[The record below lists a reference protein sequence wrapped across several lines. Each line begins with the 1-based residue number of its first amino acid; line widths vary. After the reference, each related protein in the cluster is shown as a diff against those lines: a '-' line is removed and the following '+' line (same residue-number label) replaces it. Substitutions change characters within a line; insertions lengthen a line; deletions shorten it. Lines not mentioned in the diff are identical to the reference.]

1 MTNETIQTIR
11 SRRSCRAYKPEQ
23 ITNEEL
29 EAVLGAGTYAA
40 SAMGKQ
46 SAKIVVVQ
54 DAATREKL
62 SRMNAAIMGKDC
74 DPMYGAP
81 TILVVLADA
90 NAKCAVQDGSL
101 VMGNLMLAAAS
112 LGLGSC
118 WINRAKEE
126 FESEEG
132 KSPAEEV
139 GHRGRVD
146 RRRPLHPGLPRRG
159 PSARRAPQIG
169 LHPQGVIPDK
179 SRSTMKPD
187 YKLVAKAKYIHTT
200 ADLASEIWHEV
211 YKRYYPGKQ
220 LDTLVEE
227 LQSAE
232 AIEADID
239 NDVNYFLV
247 VLGGKNIGYFA
258 WKMENTAL
266 HLMHLYLRPEYR
278 GKAIGRDIVLSCER
292 LARGEGKGRMWCTVH
307 AKALPVQQFFKA
319 LRYRSLKPAEQ
330 ETGTVPRN
338 ELVFE
343 HTL

>member
-1 MTNETIQTIR
+1 
-11 SRRSCRAYKPEQ
+11 
-23 ITNEEL
+23 
-29 EAVLGAGTYAA
+29 
-40 SAMGKQ
+40 
-46 SAKIVVVQ
+46 
-54 DAATREKL
+54 
-62 SRMNAAIMGKDC
+62 
-74 DPMYGAP
+74 
-81 TILVVLADA
+81 
-90 NAKCAVQDGSL
+90 
-101 VMGNLMLAAAS
+101 
-112 LGLGSC
+112 
-118 WINRAKEE
+118 
-126 FESEEG
+126 
-132 KSPAEEV
+132 
-139 GHRGRVD
+139 
-146 RRRPLHPGLPRRG
+146 
-159 PSARRAPQIG
+159 
-169 LHPQGVIPDK
+169 
-179 SRSTMKPD
+179 MKPD

-266 HLMHLYLRPEYR
+266 HLLHLYLKPEYR
-278 GKAIGRDIVLSCER
+278 GKA
-292 LARGEGKGRMWCTVH
+292 VH